1 MINPIFQGIKQDR
14 FRQEWQRK
22 PIMEVNE
29 MAKEFVVGID
39 LGTTNSCISWV
50 KPDKSKEVIPN
61 AEGARTTPSVISF
74 SKTGEIIVGE
84 PAKRQAI
91 LNSDRTVRSI
101 KRQMG
106 TTFKVDIDGKEYSPQ
121 ELSAQ
126 ILRKMVRDA
135 EAYLGGT
142 IKRAVVTCPAYFN
155 DAQRQATK
163 EAGQVAGLDVMRI
176 INEPTAA
183 ALAYGLDKK
192 KEEKVVVYDLGG
204 GTFDISILEI
214 GDGVI
219 QVVATNGN
227 NHLGGDDFDQ
237 RVIDWLADNFKKE
250 HGVDLRNDKQALQRL
265 KEAGEKAKIELSSKL
280 ESDINLPFITATS
293 SGPLHLETKLTRST
307 LESLTRELV
316 EKTRDPVLNA
326 MKDAKLKPEEIDEVI
341 LVGGMTRM
349 PMVQTFIKEIMKKDP
364 NKSINP
370 DEAIAVGAAIQASI
384 LSGEMG
390 KDVVLVDVAPL
401 TLGVEV
407 KGGLLEPIIE
417 RNTPVPVKKAKV
429 FTTAEDGQTE
439 VEVRVYQGERS
450 LAAQNHMLGSF
461 RLVGIPPSPRGIPQI
476 EVGFDIDTDGIVHVK
491 AKDLGSGKEQSMVVT
506 GRNQLSS
513 EDISKMVED
522 AKKFEEE
529 DKKKRQEIEMKNE
542 ADNVAYA
549 TEKMLKENGDKIPPD
564 LRGNL
569 ESLKNDLREAINQ
582 DNAQRIKVL
591 MDQLKEQTMKAAEH
605 LYKSPEQPSGD
616 GQQPPQEPGEQ
627 PPSEED
633 RSKEDNAVDA
643 EYEDVK

>member
-1 MINPIFQGIKQDR
+1 
-14 FRQEWQRK
+14 
-22 PIMEVNE
+22 
-29 MAKEFVVGID
+29 MAKEYVVGID
-39 LGTTNSCISWV
+39 LGTTNSCIAWV

-61 AEGARTTPSVISF
+61 SEGARTTPSVVSF
-74 SKTGEIIVGE
+74 SKTGEVIVGE

-91 LNSDRTVRSI
+91 LNSDRTIRSI

-135 EAYLGGT
+135 ESYLGGT
-142 IKRAVVTCPAYFN
+142 IKKAVITCPAYFN

-204 GTFDISILEI
+204 GTFDVSILEI

-237 RVIDWLADNFKKE
+237 KIIDWLADNFNKE
-250 HGVDLRNDKQALQRL
+250 HGVDLRKDKQALQRL

-307 LESLTRELV
+307 LESLTRDLV

-326 MKDAKLKPEEIDEVI
+326 MRDAKMKPEDIDEVI

-349 PMVQTFIKEIMKKDP
+349 PMVHNFIKGIMKKDP

-370 DEAIAVGAAIQASI
+370 DEAIAIGAAIQASI

-407 KGGLLEPIIE
+407 KGGLLEPIID

-429 FTTAEDGQTE
+429 FTTAEDGQSE

-476 EVGFDIDTDGIVHVK
+476 EVAFDIDTDGIVHVK
-491 AKDLGSGKEQSMVVT
+491 AKDMGSGKEQSMVVT

-513 EDISKMVED
+513 EEISKMVDD
-522 AKKFEEE
+522 AKRFEED

-542 ADNVAYA
+542 ADSLAYA
-549 TEKMLKENGDKIPPD
+549 TEKLLKENGDKIPGD

-582 DNAQRIKVL
+582 DNVQRIKVL
-591 MDQLKEQTMKAAEH
+591 MDQLKEQSIKVGEH
-605 LYKSPEQPSGD
+605 LYKTPEQPAGD
-616 GQQPPQEPGEQ
+616 NGQQPPQEPGEQ
-627 PPSEED
+627 PPSD
-633 RSKEDNAVDA
+633 DKPKDDDAVDA